1 MITLSHRS
9 YPKTIQQ
16 LRAAVLIATVLF
28 ALWSNS
34 FMQGNTAV
42 SPILALLSPSLTW
55 AILWQPIT
63 SSLIIPYSNLGL
75 DMVFDLL
82 LLNFIL
88 VPITSFVYTFLEHK
102 YFTRFLLAI
111 VLIGTI
117 FHLQFGHNSCSLFGP
132 ISFAFIIFWFLVHRE
147 GRSTLFIA
155 VPISRYWVLAIACLV
170 LLPQPFF
177 AGDWAR
183 ISLISSLGA
192 STYLWGVC
200 SWHLRSHIP
209 HLMGFERWI
218 DKTYQSCVRFLE
230 WKIARPI
237 RSLFRKN

>member
-1 MITLSHRS
+1 MITLSNRS
-9 YPKTIQQ
+9 YPKIIQH
-16 LRAAVLIATVLF
+16 LRTAVLTATVLF
-28 ALWSNS
+28 ALWNTS
-34 FMQGNTAV
+34 FMQGNIAF
-42 SPILALLSPSLTW
+42 SPVLALLTPYLTW
-55 AILWQPIT
+55 TILWQPIT
-63 SSLIIPYSNLGL
+63 ASLIIPYSGLGL

-88 VPITSFVYTFLEHK
+88 VPIFSFIYTFLEHK
-102 YFTRFLLAI
+102 YFVRFLLALT
-111 VLIGTI
+111 LIGTL
-117 FHLQFGHNSCSLFGP
+117 FHLLFGHTPCSLFGP
-132 ISFAFIIFWFLVHRE
+132 ITFACIIFWFLVHKE

-177 AGDWAR
+177 AGNWAR
-183 ISLISSLGA
+183 IGQIFCLAVCS
-192 STYLWGVC
+192 YLWGVC

-209 HLMGFERWI
+209 HLENFERWLNRS
-218 DKTYQSCVRFLE
+218 YQSCVRFLE